1 MGDTTAFPAQQIIT
15 DYAKTIGKTAYLW
28 GWPLV
33 NMHNRRTFMEQLP
46 EPGLLT
52 GIVPAGPP
60 GTIGMLHDY
69 IRPEERVVAC
79 PNQDVAYGFGV
90 IDAQKGPSVVQVPDF
105 GDRFWVYQ
113 VVNQRTDSFVR
124 LGKMYD
130 TAPGFYLL
138 AHTSW
143 DGDVPDGITGVF
155 RHDTRS
161 GVVIPRVFLDDT
173 AEDREEVTGLVNQIS
188 MYPLAEFDGTL
199 KTTDWTN
206 VPSFGKADATGD
218 QGETQWVDP
227 VTFFDVFPEVLDEV
241 PPLPGEEAMHA
252 WFRSLTDAAATDPA
266 IAEALRSAAVEAN
279 DVVQEL
285 FEFRNIGI
293 PSAHNWSTQRN
304 GAEFGTDFLSRTAMG
319 KANIF
324 VNTPNETAYYYQD
337 RDESGARLNGAN
349 TYSVS
354 FSASDLPPVRGFWS
368 LTVYNTHHFFHPNPL
383 DRYSLGTKNKD
394 LTFGSDGSLTLT
406 AGGTAPSDPAALA
419 NWLPAPEGDFSLY
432 LRAYWPND
440 SILDGTWEP
449 PAVVRL

>member
-1 MGDTTAFPAQQIIT
+1 
-15 DYAKTIGKTAYLW
+15 
-28 GWPLV
+28 
-33 NMHNRRTFMEQLP
+33 
-46 EPGLLT
+46 
-52 GIVPAGPP
+52 
-60 GTIGMLHDY
+60 
-69 IRPEERVVAC
+69 
-79 PNQDVAYGFGV
+79 
-90 IDAQKGPSVVQVPDF
+90 
-105 GDRFWVYQ
+105 
-113 VVNQRTDSFVR
+113 
-124 LGKMYD
+124 
-130 TAPGFYLL
+130 
-138 AHTSW
+138 
-143 DGDVPDGITGVF
+143 
-155 RHDTRS
+155 
-161 GVVIPRVFLDDT
+161 
-173 AEDREEVTGLVNQIS
+173 

-293 PSAHNWSTQRN
+293 PSAHNWSTQCN

-349 TYSVS
+349 TYS
-354 FSASDLPPVRGFWS
+354 LS
-368 LTVYNTHHFFHPNPL
+368 LIHI
-383 DRYSLGTKNKD
+383 S
-394 LTFGSDGSLTLT
+394 
-406 AGGTAPSDPAALA
+406 
-419 NWLPAPEGDFSLY
+419 
-432 LRAYWPND
+432 
-440 SILDGTWEP
+440 EP
-449 PAVVRL
+449 TRPY